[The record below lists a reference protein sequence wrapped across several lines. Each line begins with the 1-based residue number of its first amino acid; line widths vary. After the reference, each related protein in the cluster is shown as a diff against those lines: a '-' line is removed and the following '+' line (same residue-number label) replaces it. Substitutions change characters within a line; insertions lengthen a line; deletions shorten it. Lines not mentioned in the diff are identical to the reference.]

1 MERTNAC
8 SSTSC
13 TVARRVASRRV
24 PTLFRLLF
32 VVIDSKAARVRS
44 MAFDFGERIDRRY
57 LPALKRSGRP
67 RHTRRRRSAF
77 TNSRIRLLVLLST
90 FGSLHTYAT
99 DWVLNARPHTSARG
113 RSARELDHLV
123 IIRLSTD
130 NAFARAN
137 HGRLRRAARWRLRRL

>member
-1 MERTNAC
+1 VLFHSLYRGAP
-8 SSTSC
+8 
-13 TVARRVASRRV
+13 RRVTSRADAL
-24 PTLFRLLF
+24 PTL
-32 VVIDSKAARVRS
+32 VIDSKAARVRS
-44 MAFDFGERIDRRY
+44 MAFDFGERLDRRY
-57 LPALKRSGRP
+57 PPVLKRSGGP
-67 RHTRRRRSAF
+67 RHPTRRRSAF
-77 TNSRIRLLVLLST
+77 TNSLVRLLVPSST